1 LILNCLKCIEP
12 GQRVDFFKK
21 VMIDNPIMIWR
32 RVGVFIPLIF
42 FFSCSSLY
50 DKKTDVVTKPPE
62 EVASVFVKEAEAAF
76 DQNIHADEFLAE
88 GIKEEAP
95 MEMEGASFDI
105 PIVINDRVQYFI
117 TFFQTVVRDRFA
129 RWLKRSGRYIPLMR
143 DVLKEHGLP
152 EDLVYLA
159 MIESGFNPTARSYRQ
174 AVGPWQFIEG
184 TARKYGLR
192 VDWWVDE
199 RKDPIKST
207 IAAARYLKDLY
218 DRFQCWYLAAA
229 SYNAGEGAVSRAMR
243 RYQVEDYWQ
252 LIEYPGL
259 KQETKEYVPKMI
271 AAALIAKSPEKYGF
285 KDIDYDPPLEW
296 DEVILPPGT
305 SLEAVAMCAQISLEE
320 IKNLNPHLLRQ
331 CTPPDLS
338 YPVRIPKGKETT
350 FWECF
355 LALPV
360 PKRQIIFVKAKNN
373 HLKKYRVQKGDTLF
387 KISKRFGVSLQELKA
402 VNRIKDPSNLRIGQE
417 LFIPEKER
425 YEAKSV
431 SPTKGRANKRVVHV
445 VREGETLW
453 RIAKS
458 YGVSVEDLKRW
469 NKLEGKTIRPNE
481 RLLIYTN

>member
-1 LILNCLKCIEP
+1 LGIVL
-12 GQRVDFFKK
+12 
-21 VMIDNPIMIWR
+21 
-32 RVGVFIPLIF
+32 PLIF
-42 FFSCSSLY
+42 FFSCSLY
-50 DKKTDVVTKPPE
+50 DRKTSQVTKPPE
-62 EVASVFVKEAEAAF
+62 EVANVFLKEAETAS
-76 DQNIHADEFLAE
+76 DKNIYANEFVAE

-95 MEMEGASFDI
+95 MEMEGANFDI

-117 TFFQTVVRDRFA
+117 KFFQTVVRDRFA
-129 RWLKRSGRYIPLMR
+129 QWLKRSGRYIPIMR
-143 DVLKEHGLP
+143 DVLREHGLP

-184 TARKYGLR
+184 TALKYGLR

-199 RKDPIKST
+199 RRDPIKST

-218 DRFQCWYLAAA
+218 DQFRCWYLAAA

-271 AAALIAKSPEKYGF
+271 AAALIAKNPEKYGF
-285 KDIDYDPPLEW
+285 KDIEYDPPLEW
-296 DEVILPPGT
+296 DEVVLPPGT
-305 SLEAVAMCAQISLEE
+305 SLEAVAMCANTSLEE
-320 IKNLNPHLLRQ
+320 VKNLNPHLLRQ
-331 CTPPDLS
+331 STPPDTS
-338 YPVRIPKGKETT
+338 YPVRIPKGREAI

-355 LALPV
+355 LALPL
-360 PKRQIIFVKAKNN
+360 PKKQLMFVKVKSN
-373 HLKKYRVQKGDTLF
+373 HLRKYKVQKGDTLF
-387 KISKRFGVSLQELKA
+387 KISKRFGVSLQELKV
-402 VNRIKDPSNLRIGQE
+402 VNHIKNSSNLKIGQE
-417 LFIPEKER
+417 LLIPEKER
-425 YEAKSV
+425 NGVKTIS
-431 SPTKGRANKRVVHV
+431 KGRTNKKVVHV

-469 NKLEGKTIRPNE
+469 NKLEGKTIRPHE
-481 RLLIYTN
+481 RLLIYTD

>member
-1 LILNCLKCIEP
+1 MIKSPIMTWRSVGIVLPLIL
-12 GQRVDFFKK
+12 
-21 VMIDNPIMIWR
+21 
-32 RVGVFIPLIF
+32 
-42 FFSCSSLY
+42 FFSCSLY
-50 DKKTDVVTKPPE
+50 DRKTIQVTKPPE
-62 EVASVFVKEAEAAF
+62 EAVNVFVKEAQAAS
-76 DQNIHADEFLAE
+76 DRTVSKDEILAE
-88 GIKEEAP
+88 TLREEAP
-95 MEMEGASFDI
+95 MEMDGPSFDI

-117 TFFQTVVRDRFA
+117 AFFQTVVRDRFA
-129 RWLKRSGRYIPLMR
+129 QWLKRSGRYIPIMR
-143 DVLKEHGLP
+143 EVLRDHGLP

-199 RKDPIKST
+199 RRDPIKST

-218 DRFQCWYLAAA
+218 DQFQCWYLAAA

-271 AAALIAKSPEKYGF
+271 AAALIAKNPEKYGF
-285 KDIDYDPPLEW
+285 KGIEYDPPLEW
-296 DEVILPPGT
+296 DEVVLPSGT
-305 SLEAVAMCAQISLEE
+305 SLEAVALCSQTSLEE

-331 CTPPDLS
+331 STPPDTS
-338 YPVRIPKGKETT
+338 YPVRIPKGKEAV

-360 PKRQIIFVKAKNN
+360 PKRQLMFVKVKSN
-373 HLKKYRVQKGDTLF
+373 HLKKYKVQKGDTLF
-387 KISKRFGVSLQELKA
+387 KIAKSFGVSLRELKTL
-402 VNRIKDPSNLRIGQE
+402 NRIKNDSDLRIGQE
-417 LFIPEKER
+417 LLIPEKER
-425 YEAKSV
+425 SEAKAISL
-431 SPTKGRANKRVVHV
+431 PKGRANKRVVHV
-445 VREGETLW
+445 VKEGETLW

-469 NKLEGKTIRPNE
+469 NKLEGKTIRPHE
-481 RLLIYTN
+481 RLLIYTD